1 MASCLLIG
9 LILALSLVPNYSSP
23 VAALSIEDY
32 FEISYEPVGF
42 SKTDI
47 YGDEVF
53 YATIKATATCI
64 NSLPLPVSEAR
75 ITGLVTATHQ
85 VSGAKVTLNSS
96 YKVTI
101 DPFPNKEGEIT
112 QARQDVPLQFP
123 EGSQS
128 GTYSVVGELIEAKV
142 NTLIGWLTVTSYLPP
157 SQTMG
162 SVTYATPDEGGGG
175 ESTPPAA
182 FIISALSITPQEVN
196 IGDEVT
202 ISALVTNTGNLEGIY
217 RVALGIDSQ
226 VVEIQEINL
235 AGGASQVVT
244 FKISEN
250 VADIYSVNIN
260 GLSGSFV
267 VKAAATLEPAPAP
280 TSTPPP
286 AKPINWP
293 VVYGVVAALVA
304 MSSLLF
310 FLARRRHTKSS
321 S

>member
-1 MASCLLIG
+1 MRRKLFRVGMASCLLVT
-9 LILALSLVPNYSSP
+9 LILALSLLPNFSSL

-32 FEISYEPVGF
+32 FEISYEPVEF

-47 YGDEVF
+47 HGDEIF
-53 YATIKATATCI
+53 YTTIKGTATCT
-64 NSLPLPVSEAR
+64 NSLPLPVSEAW

-85 VSGAKVTLNSS
+85 SGSKVTLNSS
-96 YKVTI
+96 YKVTV
-101 DPFPNKEGEIT
+101 DPFPNKKGETT
-112 QARQDVPLQFP
+112 QMRQDISLQFP
-123 EGSQS
+123 QGSQS

-162 SVTYATPDEGGGG
+162 TVTYTAPDGDVGGGD
-175 ESTPPAA
+175 EPTPPAT

-202 ISALVTNTGNLEGIY
+202 ISALVTNTGNLEDIY
-217 RVALGIDSQ
+217 RVALGINSQ

-250 VADIYSVNIN
+250 VTDIYSVNIN
-260 GLSGSFV
+260 DLSGSFV
-267 VKAAATLEPAPAP
+267 VKPVAN
-280 TSTPPP
+280 
-286 AKPINWP
+286 PISWS
-293 VVYGVVAALVA
+293 VLYGVVAAVVA
-304 MSSLLF
+304 VGLLLF